1 MNYFQNNRNR
11 KDSEEQSGAPN
22 PNGWRRWIWPIVL
35 GLLALWFLLRIPE
48 LFGGLQ
54 NANYLNLS
62 YSEFVGQVN
71 ANNILSVSIRGD
83 VLEGTLRNPIERT
96 GTQHFRSNRLAG
108 AEDSLIALLDNRNVR
123 YEVDP
128 IEVSPI
134 LSLLIGWAPMLLIF
148 GFLVWTARRA
158 QGQAGNIFG
167 FGRSSAREY
176 QADRPQITFQDV
188 AGQEASKNELNEVVD
203 FLKEPAKYISLGARI
218 PRGVLL
224 VGPPGTGKTLL
235 ARAVAGEAKVA
246 FFSLAASE
254 FVEMFVGV
262 GASRVRD
269 LFNRAKSAAPSIV
282 FIDEIDAVGRQR
294 GAGLGGGNDEREQTL
309 NQLLSEMDGFEQ
321 DATVIVMAATNRP
334 DVLDPALL
342 RPGRFDRQITVGL
355 PDKIGRKDILTI
367 HTRSKPLNE
376 DVNLER
382 IASATIGFSG
392 ADLANLANEAAL
404 SAARNTEKNICMRDF
419 TDAFDRIVLGTE
431 SPPLANEEER
441 RIVAYHEAGHALAAV
456 YTPAADPV
464 LKVTIVPR
472 GQALGVT
479 ALAPIDE
486 KRNYPRDYLIARVLV
501 ALGGR
506 VAEEL
511 AIGEVTTGAEQDLR
525 LVTSLVRRMV
535 TNWGMSENVGLLNY
549 GDDERQP
556 FLGYS
561 LSQARPYGEETAS
574 RIDAEVKRIVDEAYA
589 QAREMLAKHRAELDL
604 LANELLAEEIVD
616 GDRVLEIA
624 GVSDATKRPNVISF
638 AREEEASEEVD
649 PSQADVGEEETGSE
663 EIL

>member
-1 MNYFQNNRNR
+1 MHFFQNRPNQNSDDGENRPP
-11 KDSEEQSGAPN
+11 SPQ
-22 PNGWRRWIWPIVL
+22 GWRRWVWPIVL
-35 GLLALWFLLRIPE
+35 GLLALWFLLRIPG
-48 LFGGLQ
+48 LFGGFQ
-54 NANYLNLS
+54 NTNYLTLG
-62 YSEFVGQVN
+62 YSEFAQQVTQS
-71 ANNILSVSIRGD
+71 NIFYVSVRGD
-83 VLEGTLRNPIERT
+83 ELEGRLRSPIEST
-96 GTQHFRSNRLAG
+96 GTLNFRANRLEG
-108 AEDSLIALLDNRNVR
+108 AEDSLIELLDTYAVR
-123 YEVDP
+123 YEIDP
-128 IEVSPI
+128 VEVSPF
-134 LSLLIGWAPMLLIF
+134 LSLLIGWAPMLLIL
-148 GFLVWTARRA
+148 GFLIWTARRA

-167 FGRSSAREY
+167 FGRSGAREY
-176 QADRPQITFQDV
+176 TADRPQITFSDV
-188 AGQEASKNELNEVVD
+188 AGQEASKNELSEVVD

-224 VGPPGTGKTLL
+224 IGPPGTGKTLL

-309 NQLLSEMDGFEQ
+309 NQLLAEMDGFEQ

-355 PDKIGRKDILTI
+355 PDKAGRKDILDI
-367 HTRSKPLNE
+367 HTRSKPLKE

-404 SAARNTEKNICMRDF
+404 AAARNTQKKISMRDF

-431 SPPLANEEER
+431 SPPLANEQER
-441 RIVAYHEAGHALAAV
+441 RIVAFHEAGHALAAV
-456 YTPAADPV
+456 FTPAADPV

-486 KRNYPRDYLIARVLV
+486 KRNYPREYLMARVLV

-511 AIGEVTTGAEQDLR
+511 AIGEITTGAEQDLR

-535 TNWGMSENVGLLNY
+535 ANWGMSDEVGLLNY

-561 LSQARPYGEETAS
+561 LSQSRPYGEETAS
-574 RIDAEVKRIVDEAYA
+574 RIDSEVKRIVDDAYE
-589 QAREMLAKHRAELDL
+589 QTRQLLSEKRAELDA
-604 LANELLAEEIVD
+604 LANELLSEEIVD
-616 GDRVLEIA
+616 GERVLEIA
-624 GVSDATKRPNVISF
+624 GVSDAAKRPNVIDF
-638 AREEEASEEVD
+638 DPRAETADETAPAEAADENAPTEEAR
-649 PSQADVGEEETGSE
+649 QT
-663 EIL
+663 

>member
-1 MNYFQNNRNR
+1 MHFFQNKPNQSQNDGENRPP
-11 KDSEEQSGAPN
+11 SPQ
-22 PNGWRRWIWPIVL
+22 GWRRWVWPIVL
-35 GLLALWFLLRIPE
+35 GLLAVWFLLRIPE

-54 NANYLNLS
+54 NSSYLTLG
-62 YSEFVGQVN
+62 YSDFVTQVTRS
-71 ANNILSVSIRGD
+71 NISSVSVRGD
-83 VLEGTLRNPIERT
+83 DLEGRLRNAIESS
-96 GTQHFRSNRLAG
+96 GALYFRATRLEG
-108 AEDSLIALLDNRNVR
+108 AEDSLITLLDSHNVR
-123 YEVDP
+123 YEIDP
-128 IEVSPI
+128 VEISPI

-148 GFLVWTARRA
+148 GFLIWTAKRA

-167 FGRSSAREY
+167 FGRSGAREY
-176 QADRPQITFQDV
+176 MADRPHVTFGDV
-188 AGQEASKNELNEVVD
+188 AGQEASKNELSEVVD

-224 VGPPGTGKTLL
+224 IGPPGTGKTLL

-269 LFNRAKSAAPSIV
+269 LFSRAKSTAPSIV

-309 NQLLSEMDGFEQ
+309 NQLLAEMDGFEQ

-355 PDKIGRKDILTI
+355 PDKAGRKDILDI
-367 HTRSKPLNE
+367 HTRSIPLHE
-376 DVNLER
+376 DVALER

-404 SAARNTEKNICMRDF
+404 SAARHTKKQITMRDF

-431 SPPLANEEER
+431 SPPLANEQER
-441 RIVAYHEAGHALAAV
+441 RTVAYHEAGHALTAV
-456 YTPAADPV
+456 YTPEADSV

-486 KRNYPRDYLIARVLV
+486 KRNYPREYLIARVLV

-511 AIGEVTTGAEQDLR
+511 AIGEITTGAEQDLR
-525 LVTSLVRRMV
+525 LVTGLVRRMV
-535 TNWGMSENVGLLNY
+535 ANWGMSEEVGLINY

-561 LSQARPYGEETAS
+561 LSQSRPYGEGTAS
-574 RIDAEVKRIVDEAYA
+574 RIDVEVKRIIDGAYEET
-589 QAREMLAKHRAELDL
+589 RKLLSGHRAELDV
-604 LANELLAEEIVD
+604 LANELLNEEIVA

-624 GVSDATKRPNVISF
+624 GVNDAAKRPNVIAF
-638 AREEEASEEVD
+638 AQEDASDAEETPAATDTLADNTSSEEAR
-649 PSQADVGEEETGSE
+649 
-663 EIL
+663 